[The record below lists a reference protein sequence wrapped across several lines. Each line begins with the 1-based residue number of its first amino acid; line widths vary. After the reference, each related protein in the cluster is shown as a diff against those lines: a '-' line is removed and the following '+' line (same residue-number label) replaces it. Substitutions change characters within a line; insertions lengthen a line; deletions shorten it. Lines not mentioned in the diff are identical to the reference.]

1 MSEIYAI
8 TDDILTPDETI
19 KDQVLEILQNGVKF
33 IQYRSKK
40 SIQNEE
46 IIKNLIS
53 LCEDFNAK
61 LIINDN
67 VNLTKKLKAHGVHI
81 GKDDA
86 MLKNTKE
93 FLRNEFIIGVSC
105 YNDINLAI
113 NAQNIGAGY
122 VAFGAAFKSATKPN
136 ALLSGIEIIS
146 QAKEK
151 VSLPICIIG
160 GINQDNIADVATKKP
175 DMIAMIEAIYKPNS
189 IKENIINLRKKIYQ
203 WT

>member
-93 FLRNEFIIGVSC
+93 FLGNEFIIGVSC

-113 NAQNIGAGY
+113 NAQNIGADY

-160 GINQDNIADVATKKP
+160 GINQGNIADVATKKP

-189 IKENIINLRKKIYQ
+189 IKENIANLRKKIHQ

>member
-93 FLRNEFIIGVSC
+93 FLGNEFIIGVSC

-122 VAFGAAFKSATKPN
+122 VAFGTAFKSATKPN

-189 IKENIINLRKKIYQ
+189 IKENIANLRKKIHQ

>member
-19 KDQVLEILQNGVKF
+19 EDQVLEILQNGIKF

-67 VNLTKKLKAHGVHI
+67 VNLAKKLKAHGVHI
-81 GKDDA
+81 GKNDA

-93 FLRNEFIIGVSC
+93 FLGSEFIIGVSC

-113 NAQNIGAGY
+113 NSQNIGASY

-151 VSLPICIIG
+151 ISLPICIIG
-160 GINQDNIADVATKKP
+160 GINQGNIADVATKKP

-189 IKENIINLRKKIYQ
+189 IKENITNLRKKIYQ